1 MKGVGFHAKTGRAYD
16 VTRHSIDTS
25 KLRTKVS
32 PEGHLCILR
41 PSCALRSQMAKRMS
55 EGKALEKNALIKLLL

>member
-16 VTRHSIDTS
+16 VTRHSIDIS

-32 PEGHLCILR
+32 PEGLLCILR
-41 PSCALRSQMAKRMS
+41 TSCALRSQMAKRMS
-55 EGKALEKNALIKLLL
+55 EGKALEKKKL